1 MTARVTWLK
10 GYVSDLSIQLAPANP
25 RPVRLALLGLGQ
37 GPGFLA
43 LERVLAGIELN
54 PEWRA
59 LQLEDLAEN
68 ALQITGIAGRHIVQ
82 AAAVDHDQRRIAA
95 ALMGIAHLGAEAR
108 TFRRLLFFDGG
119 DQRTGEFRC
128 LQFRHRRRT
137 GFIHR
142 LHPLA
147 DAAAIQARNVVQL
160 GKDKKMQLALD
171 AAFALSAQ
179 AAFSE
184 LCQ

>member
-37 GPGFLA
+37 GPVFLA

-95 ALMGIAHLGAEAR
+95 SLMGIAHLS
-108 TFRRLLFFDGG
+108 
-119 DQRTGEFRC
+119 
-128 LQFRHRRRT
+128 
-137 GFIHR
+137 
-142 LHPLA
+142 
-147 DAAAIQARNVVQL
+147 AAAVFRWRR
-160 GKDKKMQLALD
+160 
-171 AAFALSAQ
+171 SAHG
-179 AAFSE
+179 
-184 LCQ
+184 